1 MSFTKCL
8 TTFWKILV
16 IPPGWIAPGF
26 IITFMDERLPL
37 PSLLSQALVAFT
49 IEFDNEAERIL
60 PHRTTRHG
68 STSGLA
74 RGPWL
79 VSQVMW
85 SNCMRFV
92 SEEGITVRELE
103 RVARTKTN
111 LNGMTRWGYI
121 TIKPDPTDSRPKPPR
136 SGWLIRATAAG
147 RKAQEIWQPL
157 FGVIE
162 KRWQERFGRDEID
175 HLRKA
180 LARLVGQIEIELPD
194 CLPILGYGLF
204 SSAPSPQR
212 PAPGDSVADTSE
224 LPLSALLSKA
234 LLAFA
239 IEFERDSEVSL
250 AIGANVLRLA
260 GTEGVRVRD
269 LPRRAGVSKEA
280 IATSLSFL
288 VKRGYAIVKPESPS
302 SRVKTLVLTPKGRD
316 AQEIYLRRLGAIEK
330 DWRARFGDDT
340 IRTLREVLERL
351 AGPPGERTP
360 PLFRGLEPHAD
371 GWRASVPR
379 PEHLPHYP
387 MVLHRGGFPDGS

>member
-1 MSFTKCL
+1 
-8 TTFWKILV
+8 
-16 IPPGWIAPGF
+16 
-26 IITFMDERLPL
+26 MDDHLPL

-49 IEFDNEAERIL
+49 IEFDNEAERNL
-60 PHRTTRHG
+60 QHRTTRHG
-68 STSGLA
+68 STSDSQ

-79 VSQVMW
+79 VSLIMW

-103 RVARTKTN
+103 RLARTKTN
-111 LNGMTRWGYI
+111 LNGMIRWGYV
-121 TIKPDPTDSRPKPPR
+121 TVKPDPTDSRPKPPR
-136 SGWLIRATAAG
+136 SGWLIRATPAG

-157 FGVIE
+157 FGIIE

-175 HLRKA
+175 RLRQA
-180 LARLVGQIEIELPD
+180 LAGLVGQIDVELPD

-212 PAPGDSVADTSE
+212 SAPADTVAATSE
-224 LPLSALLSKA
+224 LPLSAVLSKV

-239 IEFERDSEVSL
+239 LEYERDSEVSL

-288 VKRGYAIVKPESPS
+288 VKRGYAIVKAESPS
-302 SRVKTLVLTPKGRD
+302 RMKTLVLNPKGQPS
-316 AQEIYLRRLGAIEK
+316 AA
-330 DWRARFGDDT
+330 WDD
-340 IRTLREVLERL
+340 RERL
-351 AGPPGERTP
+351 AGALWQQHDPHPARAAGAPGRPAQRENLAFASRAGTSRRRMASLRTETRTSP
-360 PLFRGLEPHAD
+360 TLPNGSASRRISGRQLIRRIAPLIGNGYDSESWFQWGSNL
-371 GWRASVPR
+371 SVARPR
-379 PEHLPHYP
+379 PAC
-387 MVLHRGGFPDGS
+387 SC

>member
-1 MSFTKCL
+1 
-8 TTFWKILV
+8 
-16 IPPGWIAPGF
+16 
-26 IITFMDERLPL
+26 MDDRLPL

-49 IEFDNEAERIL
+49 IEFDNEAERNL
-60 PHRTTRHG
+60 QHRTTRHG
-68 STSGLA
+68 STSDSL

-79 VSQVMW
+79 VSLVMW

-92 SEEGITVRELE
+92 GEGGITVCELE
-103 RVARTKTN
+103 RLARTKTN
-111 LNGMTRWGYI
+111 LNGMIRWGYI
-121 TIKPDPTDSRPKPPR
+121 TVKPDPTDSRRKPPS
-136 SGWLIRATAAG
+136 SGWLIRATPAG

-175 HLRKA
+175 HLKQA
-180 LARLVGQIEIELPD
+180 LAGLVGQIDVELPD

-204 SSAPSPQR
+204 SSAPSPRR
-212 PAPGDSVADTSE
+212 PAPADTVAAISE
-224 LPLSALLSKA
+224 LPLSAILSKV

-239 IEFERDSEVSL
+239 LEYERDSELSL

-302 SRVKTLVLTPKGRD
+302 NRVKTLVLTPKGRG
-316 AQEIYLRRLGAIEK
+316 AQEIYRRRLGAIER
-330 DWRARFGDDT
+330 DWQARFGNST
-340 IRTLREVLERL
+340 IATLRELLERL
-351 AGPPGERTP
+351 AGQPGEKMS

-379 PEHLPHYP
+379 LEHLPHYP